1 MSLFDRHKENSD
13 NCVIQVG
20 TYHFF
25 CSLQDKSNSVEGLPF
40 MWMNTHR
47 HIISDGRVKIGR
59 FRAGQLWSCTPFLYS
74 GIII

>member
-20 TYHFF
+20 TSFVA
-25 CSLQDKSNSVEGLPF
+25 SRQESNSVEGLPF

-47 HIISDGRVKIGR
+47 HIISDGRVEIGR
-59 FRAGQLWSCTPFLYS
+59 FRGWSTLVMYTFLYS

>member
-20 TYHFF
+20 TSFVA
-25 CSLQDKSNSVEGLPF
+25 SRQESNSVEGLPF